1 MKRVSAGHPHPNAPA
16 YSKTALRPGFSLIE
30 VIMATA
36 ILMGSAVVLGK
47 LAGMGREQSSKAR
60 LHSEAQQICEQT
72 LNELLLGLRPME
84 ATESTPLLPLLPT
97 VSESQEGETADASPA
112 ADLLRNEN
120 DAAAGQTLDAAP
132 EWLHSI
138 RMAPLASQPGMWSLT
153 VEVVQGDLQLERP
166 VRFSLTRWVSGPPA
180 ADAFDGLMQGLEE
193 AASFPAVGGSL

>member
-1 MKRVSAGHPHPNAPA
+1 MKRISANHRLTFA
-16 YSKTALRPGFSLIE
+16 TARSSTESHRGFSLIE

-60 LHSEAQQICEQT
+60 LHSEAQEICERT
-72 LNELLLGLRPME
+72 LHELLLRLRPME
-84 ATESTPLLPLLPT
+84 ATESTALLPLLPT
-97 VSESQEGETADASPA
+97 ASQFQGNETAEASPT
-112 ADLLRNEN
+112 ADLLTSDNV
-120 DAAAGQTLDAAP
+120 DAAGLTSDVTP

-166 VRFSLTRWVSGPPA
+166 VRFSLTHWIPGPPA
-180 ADAFDGLMQGLEE
+180 LDAFDGLMQGLEE
-193 AASFPAVGGSL
+193 TPFPVSGSPL